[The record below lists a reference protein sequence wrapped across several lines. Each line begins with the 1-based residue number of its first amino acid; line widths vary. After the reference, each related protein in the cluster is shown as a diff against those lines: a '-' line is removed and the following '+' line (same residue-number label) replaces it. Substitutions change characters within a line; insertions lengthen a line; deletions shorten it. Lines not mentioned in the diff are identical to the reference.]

1 MREADARRG
10 FFVPQSENPELDLRE
25 AVADGHRWPEP
36 EAQTLCPDFDMV
48 PQLRLALLDSVS
60 DFAAIERRK
69 SWARELLPSVSLG
82 CHQGIKSRPK
92 ASISFML
99 STGVGKKVASVL
111 SLIP

>member
-69 SWARELLPSVSLG
+69 SWARELSPGISLG
-82 CHQGIKSRPK
+82 CHQGINI
-92 ASISFML
+92 ATQGF
-99 STGVGKKVASVL
+99 
-111 SLIP
+111 SLVHAVDRR